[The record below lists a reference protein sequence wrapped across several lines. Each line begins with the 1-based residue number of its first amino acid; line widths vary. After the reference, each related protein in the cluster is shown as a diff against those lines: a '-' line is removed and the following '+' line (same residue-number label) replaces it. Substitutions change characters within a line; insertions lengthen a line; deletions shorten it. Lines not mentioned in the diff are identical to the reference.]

1 MQYEDLAKSYETEPD
16 EELLRLALD
25 SEHLTQEAS
34 AVLSGELSRRGIS
47 GTERL
52 TAFRDEEEQ
61 RKEKLAGNPGSLFLL
76 HPYGIGRKRLG
87 KAGRIYSPET
97 GVERFRTTVFVVLFW
112 LPLIP
117 TGSYLVERKRKFP
130 SNEMT
135 ILKKLPLDWDQVL
148 KVWVVAATIL
158 LALIL
163 VIKRL

>member
-1 MQYEDLAKSYETEPD
+1 MQYEDLAKAYETKTN

-34 AVLSGELSRRGIS
+34 AVLSSELSRRGIS

-52 TAFRDEEEQ
+52 AAFRDEEEQ
-61 RKEKLAGNPGSLFLL
+61 RKEELARNPGSLFLL

-87 KAGRIYSPET
+87 KAGRVYTPET
-97 GVERFRTTVFVVLFW
+97 RVERFRTTVFVVLFW

-117 TGSYLVERKRKFP
+117 TGSYLVERKREFL

-135 ILKKLPLDWDQVL
+135 ILKKLPLDWEQVL

-158 LALIL
+158 LALVL